1 MRLEVRLFGGLAD
14 RVGAAQVT
22 VDLDEPAT
30 IADLRHAVAEQHPTL
45 ARLLAR
51 TSVAVDL
58 EVADDEAPVTPASEV
73 ALLPPVAGGSDPG
86 AGSGRS
92 GLPHAV
98 VREDGRRMLTELRTP
113 PLPVD
118 AAVAAI
124 SGPAVGGV
132 VTFLGRVRDHA
143 PDLEARVV
151 RLDYEAYPAMAERVL
166 AEIADEVLGAR
177 DEVLGVALLHAV
189 GQLAV
194 GEPTI
199 LVACAAAHRGP
210 AFDACRDALE
220 ATKERVPVFKR
231 EVTAGGAHRWVG
243 LGD

>member
-1 MRLEVRLFGGLAD
+1 MQLEVRLFGGLTEK
-14 RVGAAQVT
+14 VGASRVT
-22 VDLDEPAT
+22 VELAEPAT
-30 IADLRHAVAEQHPTL
+30 VADVRGAVAEQHPTL
-45 ARLLAR
+45 AGLLAR
-51 TSVAVDL
+51 ISVAVDL
-58 EVADDEAPVTPASEV
+58 AVADDAAPVGPTSEV
-73 ALLPPVAGGSDPG
+73 ALLPPVAGGAAEMPEP
-86 AGSGRS
+86 AAHP
-92 GLPHAV
+92 LPE
-98 VREDGRRMLTELRTP
+98 VRVRPDGRRTLTGLRPP

-118 AAVAAI
+118 AAVAAV
-124 SGPAVGGV
+124 SSPPVGGV

-143 PDLEARVV
+143 PDLDQRVV